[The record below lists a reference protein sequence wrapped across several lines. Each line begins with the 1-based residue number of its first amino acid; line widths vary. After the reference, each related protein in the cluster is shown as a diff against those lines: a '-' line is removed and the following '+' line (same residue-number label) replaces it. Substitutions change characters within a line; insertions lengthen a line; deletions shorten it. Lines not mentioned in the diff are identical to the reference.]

1 MTNAPGTIRGTVVC
15 HSLRVK
21 RKTTKSK
28 KKKRPI
34 GWGWLVWSCL
44 FLALYVLSVGP
55 VVMIAGRKKPVPHFA
70 ARIAVRRFYA
80 PLGWVYE
87 TKLFHK
93 PLGKYLHLW
102 APALYDRNGNMSIG
116 L

>member
-1 MTNAPGTIRGTVVC
+1 MP
-15 HSLRVK
+15 
-21 RKTTKSK
+21 K
-28 KKKRPI
+28 KKKRSI
-34 GWGWLVWSCL
+34 GWGWILWPCVILV
-44 FLALYVLSVGP
+44 LYVLSVGP

-80 PLGWVYE
+80 PLGWAYE
-87 TKLFHK
+87 SKFFHK

-102 APALYDRNGNMSIG
+102 APALYDKDGDMSIG